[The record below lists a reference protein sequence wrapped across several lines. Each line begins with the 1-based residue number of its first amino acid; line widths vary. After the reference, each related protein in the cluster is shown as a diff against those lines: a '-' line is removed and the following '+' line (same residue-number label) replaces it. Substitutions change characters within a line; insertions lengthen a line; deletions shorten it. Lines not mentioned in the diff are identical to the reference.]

1 MNDFTVF
8 KAIQSFGDAIWIG
21 IVTMGLVNVE

>member
-8 KAIQSFGDAIWIG
+8 KAIQSFGDAIWID
-21 IVTMGLVNVE
+21 IVTMDLVNVE